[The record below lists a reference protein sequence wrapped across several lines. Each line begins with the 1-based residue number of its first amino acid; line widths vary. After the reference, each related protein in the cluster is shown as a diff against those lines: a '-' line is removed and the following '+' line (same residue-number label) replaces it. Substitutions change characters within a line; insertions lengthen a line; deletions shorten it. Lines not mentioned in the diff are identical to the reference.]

1 MLNPKSMHYVMLID
15 SSICTKIPSLTFA
28 NNDFFVSLTLIGTS
42 INFNII
48 SILFMSYD
56 PRSRT
61 ISRPSLPVTGIPTTS
76 PGSRLVIPPL
86 KPSPSLSNLHIHSH
100 NTPAP
105 EDESDFS
112 TSLPLPREG
121 ASGSS
126 ASSVINVDLNE
137 GILIQDADIDT
148 DFAEEDST
156 EVSQPVITTNDE
168 SKRYLREQLRKTLS
182 SKQVQ
187 KGQASCFTS

>member
-1 MLNPKSMHYVMLID
+1 
-15 SSICTKIPSLTFA
+15 
-28 NNDFFVSLTLIGTS
+28 
-42 INFNII
+42 
-48 SILFMSYD
+48 MSYD

-100 NTPAP
+100 NTVAL
-105 EDESDFS
+105 EDEPDFS
-112 TSLPLPREG
+112 TLLALPREG
-121 ASGSS
+121 APESS

-137 GILIQDADIDT
+137 GILIQDADTDT

-168 SKRYLREQLRKTLS
+168 SKRFLREQLRKTLS

-187 KGQASCFTS
+187 KGQAFCLSS

>member
-1 MLNPKSMHYVMLID
+1 
-15 SSICTKIPSLTFA
+15 
-28 NNDFFVSLTLIGTS
+28 
-42 INFNII
+42 
-48 SILFMSYD
+48 MSYD

-61 ISRPSLPVTGIPTTS
+61 ISRPSHPITGIPTTS

-100 NTPAP
+100 NITAP

-112 TSLPLPREG
+112 TSLPLPQEG
-121 ASGSS
+121 ALGSS

-148 DFAEEDST
+148 DFA
-156 EVSQPVITTNDE
+156 
-168 SKRYLREQLRKTLS
+168 
-182 SKQVQ
+182 
-187 KGQASCFTS
+187 